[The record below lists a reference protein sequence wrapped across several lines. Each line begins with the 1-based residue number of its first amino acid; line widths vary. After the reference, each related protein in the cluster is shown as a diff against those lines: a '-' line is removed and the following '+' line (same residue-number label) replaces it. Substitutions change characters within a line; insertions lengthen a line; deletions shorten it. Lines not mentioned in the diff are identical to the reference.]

1 MHQIK
6 LIAKLSVFLAIFLY
20 YMVYKK
26 KNITHTVTY
35 MYTVHTRV
43 CSTYTHI
50 HNVSHATVDCM
61 AAGTFIPNNKLLSS
75 LFRECGSQLKIC
87 FKFWKL
93 SSVVMNTCITM
104 FTVEQKSHITY
115 FIATILF
122 SSLSIHIYKKHSKNT
137 SGIERK
143 RLSQKRM
150 Y

>member
-35 MYTVHTRV
+35 MYTVHTLV

-75 LFRECGSQLKIC
+75 LFRSAVLNLRFALNFENCHQ
-87 FKFWKL
+87 W
-93 SSVVMNTCITM
+93 
-104 FTVEQKSHITY
+104 
-115 FIATILF
+115 
-122 SSLSIHIYKKHSKNT
+122 
-137 SGIERK
+137 
-143 RLSQKRM
+143 
-150 Y
+150 